1 MADDLDA
8 MLTDADNV
16 IVVPLSRDTLHY
28 SVSASAVL
36 AAIDSWGIVGTPGK
50 TSIN

>member
-1 MADDLDA
+1 
-8 MLTDADNV
+8 MLTEADN
-16 IVVPLSRDTLHY
+16 IIAVPLPRDTLHC

-50 TSIN
+50 ALVI